1 MMDIFKKAY
10 EYNAPE
16 QVKKLGLYPFFKEF
30 DSGEGCELTL
40 DGKKIFMMGSNNY
53 LGLAQDQRVKE
64 ASINAIKQYGTG
76 CSGSRFMNGTLK
88 LHIKL
93 EEKLAKFLNKDACIA
108 FSTGFQANL
117 GIIPSVASKGDYI
130 IGDRANH
137 ASIVEGCRLS
147 FAKLAKYKHSDME
160 DLERILKSIP
170 EDKGKLIITDGVFSM
185 EGEICKLPEIVELA
199 KKYNARVMVDD
210 AHGVGVIG
218 PNGRGTA
225 AYFDLEDEVDLIVGT
240 FSKSFASLGGFVV
253 GSKEV
258 MNHAMHVARSFIFSA
273 SIPPSNAAAALEA
286 IKILEEEPERITRV
300 NENAKFFK
308 EGLEAIGL
316 ECGETET
323 PIIPIMIYDDM
334 KTFFVTKSLLDNGVY
349 VNPVI
354 PPAVPEGQSL
364 LRTSVTATQTKEQL
378 AKILDIIKMVF
389 TETE

>member
-1 MMDIFKKAY
+1 MDIFKKAY